1 MKIYWGACN
10 SGKAHLKMLFRADC
24 KPQLEFTN
32 DGYHALKLDYV
43 DGNEHEVFYYSDG
56 KIQSEVRRKNTTLDD
71 KLTYNYGERYN
82 YVDNRPPLV
91 RTKYGNNKNRKVSNY
106 SPIFLS
112 QNWEHL
118 IDEWYNCEL
127 MITPYPLIGIASQEH
142 CITRYRTK
150 PTDKCLSLVKSATN
164 IVPYKSNLL
173 DSMISKLSLF
183 DKIESAKKSKRL
195 TGRFVVFKDLSDVYN
210 KHKEMLWH
218 HLDGILEEHRE
229 IEYRLRQLDI
239 PYQYFDL
246 DNDSYDIFE
255 CTNILPS
262 TYTHPDWD
270 LTDSKTHSNWTILR
284 DIAEEYIEL
293 RNLHDMRLDA
303 TITGII

>member
-71 KLTYNYGERYN
+71 KLTYNYGEKYN
-82 YVDNRPPLV
+82 YVDDRPPLD
-91 RTKYGNNKNRKVSNY
+91 RISRPKDRKVSQY

-118 IDEWYNCEL
+118 IDEWYDCEL
-127 MITPYPLIGIASQEH
+127 MITPYPLIGIASQKH
-142 CITRYRTK
+142 CVTRHRTK

-183 DKIESAKKSKRL
+183 DKIESAKKSKKL

-255 CTNILPS
+255 CTNRLPS

-270 LTDSKTHSNWTILR
+270 LTDNKTHSNWTILR

-303 TITGII
+303 TITGKV

>member
-10 SGKAHLKMLFRADC
+10 SGKAHLKMLYRADC

-43 DGNEHEVFYYSDG
+43 DGNEHQVFYYNNG
-56 KIQSEVRRKNTTLDD
+56 KIQSEIRQKNTTLED
-71 KLTYNYGERYN
+71 KLTYNYGEKYN
-82 YVDNRPPLV
+82 YVDDRPTID
-91 RTKYGNNKNRKVSNY
+91 RTIRPKDRKVSQY

-112 QNWEHL
+112 GNWEHL

-127 MITPYPLIGIASQEH
+127 MITPYPLIGIASQKYCVTTH
-142 CITRYRTK
+142 RTK
-150 PTDKCLSLVKSATN
+150 PSDKCLSLVKSATN
-164 IVPYKSNLL
+164 IVPYKSDLL

-210 KHKEMLWH
+210 KHKEILWD

-255 CTNILPS
+255 CTNRLPS

-270 LTDSKTHSNWTILR
+270 LTDNKTHSNWTILR
-284 DIAEEYIEL
+284 DIAEEYIKL